1 LADDGTLLY
10 VAGEGGGAGELQLD
24 IVDAVGNTERMTLAP
39 RPLRYLTWSPDGETV
54 AFVSSG
60 QVFLFNTTLGS
71 TPSPVTFDGLNFGP
85 VFSPD
90 GRRIAFGSLRAG
102 SNGGDVFVKEL
113 TDDSPP
119 RSLGALA
126 GNNIPTHWPSED
138 VLVGLTTDA
147 QGSPGD
153 LWWADLSDPDSAR
166 VYDYLVSEADLRAIQ
181 VSPDGTLAVYESG
194 ESGIREVYIRSF
206 PEPGQQTLV
215 SEGVGIA
222 PAWSPD
228 GNTIYYVR
236 PDEGVSTI
244 MAARMRRN
252 PVPTVVAREEVVSG
266 PYVGLALHPDGDR
279 WIVARG
285 ASVSDDGEVSTRLI
299 LVQNFFEVL
308 RERVPN

>member
-1 LADDGTLLY
+1 
-10 VAGEGGGAGELQLD
+10 
-24 IVDAVGNTERMTLAP
+24 
-39 RPLRYLTWSPDGETV
+39 
-54 AFVSSG
+54 
-60 QVFLFNTTLGS
+60 
-71 TPSPVTFDGLNFGP
+71 VTFDGLNFGP

-126 GNNIPTHWPSED
+126 GNNLPTHWPSED